1 VRNMLCFL
9 CPRSLGALGI
19 AALVVLLCF
28 FPSEITAQGPQRSS
42 AISLEAQTHGSIN
55 AHRRAEGLSPLEYD
69 SRIASTARRHSAAMA
84 AGKVPIGHEGFEVRR
99 HRIEETI
106 PLRGMAENVGV
117 NDYPADRTVAA
128 AVSKWLAST
137 GHRENIEGDYDV
149 TGIGI
154 ARGPQGVWFYT
165 QIFVKRERSRTAM
178 PGILPK
184 GIRLRPDS
192 CDPGPAPFIF
202 PVTFSG

>member
-1 VRNMLCFL
+1 MINMLCFL
-9 CPRSLGALGI
+9 CPQSLGALGI
-19 AALVVLLCF
+19 AAFVVLLCV
-28 FPSEITAQGPQRSS
+28 FPSEITAQETQRSS

-165 QIFVKRERSRTAM
+165 QIFVKRGRSRTAI

-184 GIRLRPDS
+184 GISRTLSSPNRPGRRL
-192 CDPGPAPFIF
+192 PAA
-202 PVTFSG
+202 SL